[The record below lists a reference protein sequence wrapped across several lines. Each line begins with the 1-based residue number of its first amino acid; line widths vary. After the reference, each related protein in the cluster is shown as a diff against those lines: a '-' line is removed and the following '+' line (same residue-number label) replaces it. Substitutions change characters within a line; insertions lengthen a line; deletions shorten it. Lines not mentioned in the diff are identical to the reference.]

1 MSEHTHSRCENCI
14 IRQMN
19 SFKALKKEE
28 LKQMADHKE
37 TRVIKKGEV
46 IFNEGERLG
55 GVFCVRN
62 GVSKLSKMS
71 DNGRDQIVK
80 LATKGEVLGHR
91 SVISSEATN
100 LSATALEDME
110 VCFIP
115 KIHIEQPL
123 QTNPVFT
130 NAVLKH
136 MAQELK
142 FADDVIVNMA
152 QKSVRQRLAEVLMY
166 LEDNFGVDHEGYLFL
181 QLSRAD
187 VADVVGTATEL
198 LIRTLTKF
206 KKDGLVSTTG
216 KRIKIEDKKAL
227 YNIVE
232 GM

>member
-1 MSEHTHSRCENCI
+1 MNDYSNSRCENCI

-37 TRVIKKGEV
+37 TKIIKKGDV
-46 IFNEGERLG
+46 IFNEGERLS

-62 GVSKLSKMS
+62 GISKLSKMS

-91 SVISSEATN
+91 SVISSETTN

-115 KIHIEQPL
+115 KNYIEEPL
-123 QTNPVFT
+123 HTNPLFT

-152 QKSVRQRLAEVLMY
+152 QKNVRQRLAEVLMY
-166 LEDNFGVDHEGYLFL
+166 LEDNFGVDDEGHLSL

-206 KKDGLVSTTG
+206 KKEGLISTSG
-216 KRIKIEDKKAL
+216 KRIKLENKKAL
-227 YNIVE
+227 YNLVE
-232 GM
+232 GL

>member
-1 MSEHTHSRCENCI
+1 MSDHEHSRCENCI

-28 LKQMADHKE
+28 LKQMADNKK
-37 TRVIKKGEV
+37 TKTIKKGEI
-46 IFNEGERLG
+46 IFKEGERLG

-62 GVSKLSKMS
+62 GISKLSKMS

-80 LATKGEVLGHR
+80 IATKGEVLGHR

-100 LSATALEDME
+100 LSAVALEDME

-115 KIHIEQPL
+115 KSHIEEPL

-142 FADDVIVNMA
+142 FADDIIVNMS
-152 QKSVRQRLAEVLMY
+152 QKTVRQRLAEVLLY
-166 LEDNFGVDHEGYLFL
+166 LEENFGIDQEGYLYL

-187 VADVVGTATEL
+187 IADVVGTATEL
-198 LIRTLTKF
+198 LIRTLTKL
-206 KKDGLVSTTG
+206 KKEGLVVTAG
-216 KRIKIEDKKAL
+216 KRIQILDKKAL
-227 YNIVE
+227 LHIVE
-232 GM
+232 GL

>member
-1 MSEHTHSRCENCI
+1 MSDHEHSRCENCI

-28 LKQMADHKE
+28 LKQMADNKK
-37 TRVIKKGEV
+37 TKTIKKGEI
-46 IFNEGERLG
+46 IFKEGERLG

-62 GVSKLSKMS
+62 GISKLSKMS

-80 LATKGEVLGHR
+80 IVTKGEVLGHR

-100 LSATALEDME
+100 LSAVALEDME

-115 KIHIEQPL
+115 KSHIEEPL

-142 FADDVIVNMA
+142 FADDIIVNMA
-152 QKSVRQRLAEVLMY
+152 QKSVRQRLAEVLLY
-166 LEDNFGVDHEGYLFL
+166 LEENFGIDKDGYLYL

-187 VADVVGTATEL
+187 IADVVGTATEL
-198 LIRTLTKF
+198 LIRTLTKL
-206 KKDGLVSTTG
+206 KKEGLVVTAG
-216 KRIKIEDKKAL
+216 KRIQILDKKAL
-227 YNIVE
+227 LQIVE
-232 GM
+232 GL